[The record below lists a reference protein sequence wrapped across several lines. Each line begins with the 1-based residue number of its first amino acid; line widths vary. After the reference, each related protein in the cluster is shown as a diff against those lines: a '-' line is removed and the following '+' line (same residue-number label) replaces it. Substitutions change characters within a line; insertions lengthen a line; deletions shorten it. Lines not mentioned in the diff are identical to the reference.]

1 MSYQE
6 NFWVLFSKKLS
17 NEATTN
23 DLKELEILIQDH
35 PEWQY
40 AIQNLEDLWKHQ
52 KAKDYSHEDDAY
64 MLHIHRMKELG
75 VPFGEMPDNKRPAIS
90 KKKRILWYSVAT
102 AALVVTGFL
111 LIGEFSGKN
120 KNDKTEIA
128 RQVNEISTRP
138 GSKSKVEL
146 PDGSVVWLNAGSKLT
161 YNKDFGKERRE
172 VTLVGEGF
180 FDVTKNKEKPFIIST
195 TNINIK
201 VLGTV
206 LNVKAYDED
215 KQTETSLLHGSI
227 EVTIKN
233 RPNDKIILSPSEKLV
248 VENSITTVGLHDN
261 KKSKENLI
269 RTAIPDISTVV
280 SINKLS
286 YNPEDSTVA
295 ESQWINNKLIFRD
308 ETFSDLAI
316 QMERWFNVNI
326 EIKNEKVAQERLNG
340 TLETETIT
348 QALDALKETTPFRY
362 EKTGN
367 KVIIQ

>member
-17 NEATTN
+17 NEATT
-23 DLKELEILIQDH
+23 DELKELENLIKDH

-40 AIQNLEDLWKHQ
+40 AIQNLEDLWKHRPV
-52 KAKDYSHEDDAY
+52 KDYSHEDDSY

-75 VPFGEMPDNKRPAIS
+75 VPFGEMPDSQMPAKE
-90 KKKRILWYSVAT
+90 KKKKMLWYSI
-102 AALVVTGFL
+102 AAAAMVIAGFFL
-111 LIGEFSGKN
+111 FGSFSGKN
-120 KNDKTEIA
+120 KINKNEIV

-146 PDGSVVWLNAGSKLT
+146 PDGSIVWLNAGSKLT
-161 YNKDFGKERRE
+161 YNKDFGKEKRE

-195 TNINIK
+195 SSINIK

-206 LNVKAYDED
+206 FNVKAYTED

-233 RPNDKIILSPSEKLV
+233 RPNDKIILSPSEKLI
-248 VENSITTVGLHDN
+248 VENQIESVSTNGF
-261 KKSKENLI
+261 KKNKENI
-269 RTAIPDISTVV
+269 TRTAIPDISTLV
-280 SINKLS
+280 SINKLT
-286 YNPEDSTVA
+286 YNPDDSTVA
-295 ESQWINNKLIFRD
+295 EAQWINNKLIFRD
-308 ETFSDLAI
+308 ETFSDLAV
-316 QMERWFNVNI
+316 QMERWYNVNI

-348 QALDALKETTPFRY
+348 QALDALQETTSFRY

-367 KVIIQ
+367 KVIIH